1 MTVQASQHLPVFH
14 HVDVKTQTFE
24 DVSSKS
30 LNINVCIS
38 IFFSLPISAL
48 LKTIRKQQQ
57 KRQKEVCR
65 KGQFEAFSHVNGGYY
80 KNREY
85 SQAFHTVEF
94 TF

>member
-1 MTVQASQHLPVFH
+1 MHFH
-14 HVDVKTQTFE
+14 
-24 DVSSKS
+24 
-30 LNINVCIS
+30 
-38 IFFSLPISAL
+38 FFSLPISAL